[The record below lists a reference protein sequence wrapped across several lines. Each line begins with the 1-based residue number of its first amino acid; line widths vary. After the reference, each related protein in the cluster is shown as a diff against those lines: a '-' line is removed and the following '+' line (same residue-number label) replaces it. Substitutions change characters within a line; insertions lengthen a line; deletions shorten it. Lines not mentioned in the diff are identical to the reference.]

1 MASVDS
7 LAVLL
12 DEADR
17 LPTNGERLLAASELA
32 EAINQ
37 VVLGDAAQLEAV
49 RVAVRDAAAAAGC
62 DLIVGASRA
71 ADEVVRS
78 LNAEGTVPTRVL
90 LFDIVRITGAALSK
104 AAAELRHVDVVPA
117 VLIDLRTTPADVARP
132 NSIVLRQAARR

>member
-1 MASVDS
+1 MTPPGS
-7 LAVLL
+7 LATLI

-17 LPTNGERLLAASELA
+17 LPHDGDRLLAASELA

-37 VVLGDAAQLEAV
+37 AVLRDPAQLGAI
-49 RVAVRDAAAAAGC
+49 RLAVRDAAAAAGC

-90 LFDIVRITGAALSK
+90 LFDIVRITGAALGQ
-104 AAAELRHVDVVPA
+104 AAADLRHVDVVTA
-117 VLIDLRTTPADVARP
+117 VLLDLGSTPAGLAASE
-132 NSIVLRQAARR
+132 SIVLREVTRC